1 MTLLLQACRSFI
13 VLIAM
18 LLATATAGAKEVT
31 IALAEGHGSATFS
44 EESLVFSKCEA
55 LEVGY
60 SFDIP
65 LEVMTQSKMNA
76 GVVMQRYTATLDNG
90 DVVDGLLTG
99 EIDVVASQTYRYKVT
114 GNEMTRQ
121 PVRVSMTRGY
131 SSVPTVEIATWSGFR
146 KGAASF
152 TFDDGAPSHVSDAGP
167 MFKKYGYK
175 ATFNVVV
182 NWNPNWSG
190 FQGLANEGHEIA
202 SHSNSHGNN
211 MSGEEASSKIAIE
224 GKINQKYG
232 VITVAYPNCNVPNES
247 AVLQN
252 YIVGRI
258 CNGSWKGMNDEMG
271 KDGPSNWAQVPATMT
286 GAEGQI
292 KTTNDF
298 TGRMQKVIQSNGWA
312 AFLTHGFQGKNNGN
326 ANYSPTDI
334 NAIDGALKWAQQND
348 KDIWVAPMGHVAMY
362 IKERKASKVEATK
375 SGETRMTITLTHNI
389 KDNVSDYDYPLSL
402 RVKSDWMKVEVTQ
415 ADAKLE
421 SKVDGGYIYFDAI
434 PNGGDIVVTRK
445 LLTITADSGTKAYD
459 GTALTKN
466 SYTCTGLAQGDDIES
481 VTVTGSQTTVGTSD
495 NVPSAAMIKNADND
509 DVTETYEINYV
520 NGTLAVN
527 ARTVSTPSV
536 TLSETGF
543 VYDGSEKQPTVTV
556 KDGETVIPETEYT
569 VGYSDNT
576 AVGTATVTITDKEG
590 GNYSVSGSATFV
602 ITARTVTTPSVT
614 LSETSFVY
622 DGSEKQPTVT
632 VKDGETVIPETEYTV
647 GYSDNTAAGT
657 ATVTITDKEGGNYSV
672 SGSATF
678 VITARTVS
686 TPSVT
691 LSETSFVYDGSEKE
705 PTVTVKDGET
715 VIPETE
721 YTVGYSDNTAAG
733 TATVTITDKEGGNY
747 SVSGSAT
754 FVITARTVSTPSV
767 TLSET
772 SFVYDGSEKEPTVT
786 VKDGETV
793 IPETEYTVGYSDNTA
808 AGIATVTITDKE
820 GGNYSVSGSATFVI
834 FVKGDANNDKKVD
847 VADLVE
853 MVNARDG
860 HPSVRF
866 VLKAADIDGSGSIT
880 DSDITAVANLI
891 MKGQSNPM

>member
-121 PVRVSMTRGY
+121 PVRVSMTRGF
-131 SSVPTVEIATWSGFR
+131 SVPTVEIATWAGFR
-146 KGAASF
+146 KGAVSF

-167 MFKKYGYK
+167 LFDKYGYK
-175 ATFNVVV
+175 ATFNLVV
-182 NWNPNWSG
+182 NWNPDWSG
-190 FQGLANEGHEIA
+190 FGNLAKNGHEIA
-202 SHSNSHGNN
+202 SHSNTHGNN
-211 MSGEEASSKIAIE
+211 MSGEEASSKKAIE
-224 GKINQKYG
+224 GKIQQKYG

-258 CNGSWKGMNDEMG
+258 CNSGNSIVG
-271 KDGPSNWAQVPATMT
+271 KDGPSNWAQVPAIIT
-286 GAEGQI
+286 GPNGS
-292 KTTNDF
+292 NDF
-298 TGRMQKVIQSNGWA
+298 KGPMGSVVNSNSWVS
-312 AFLTHGFQGKNNGN
+312 FLTHGFSGKNNGS
-326 ANYSPTDI
+326 ATYSPTDI
-334 NAIDGALKWAQQND
+334 GLIEDALKYAQQND

-362 IKERKASKVEATK
+362 IKERKASKVEVKASNDYST
-375 SGETRMTITLTHNI
+375 TIQLKHTI
-389 KDNVSDYDYPLSL
+389 ADNVSKYDYPLSL
-402 RVKSDWMKVEVTQ
+402 RVKSDWNKVEVTQ
-415 ADAKLE
+415 DGAELE
-421 SKVDGGYIYFDAI
+421 NKIDGGYIYFDAV
-434 PNGGDIVVTRK
+434 PNAGDIVVRNTGVKYVTVTPGTNVTVSGTVAWTSDGTDYYAEGATITLGYDGTVPTGYTVGYTVTKAGGGTVSVDVTDGISSFVTPADDVTVSVRLMK
-445 LLTITADSGTKAYD
+445 QLTITAASGTKVYD
-459 GTALTKN
+459 GTALTG
-466 SYTCTGLAQGDDIES
+466 SYTSEGLLEGDAIVS
-481 VTVTGSQTTVGTSD
+481 VTVTGSQTAVGTCD
-495 NVPSAAMIKNADND
+495 NVASAAVIKNGDV
-509 DVTETYEINYV
+509 DVTANYIITYV
-520 NGTLAVN
+520 KGTLAVTTK
-527 ARTVSTPSV
+527 TVSS
-536 TLSETGF
+536 
-543 VYDGSEKQPTVTV
+543 PT
-556 KDGETVIPETEYT
+556 I
-569 VGYSDNT
+569 
-576 AVGTATVTITDKEG
+576 
-590 GNYSVSGSATFV
+590 
-602 ITARTVTTPSVT
+602 T
-614 LSETSFVY
+614 LSETSYVY
-622 DGSEKQPTVT
+622 DGTAKQPTVT

-678 VITARTVS
+678 VITARTVT

-691 LSETSFVYDGSEKE
+691 LSETSFVYDGSAKE

-754 FVITARTVSTPSV
+754 FVITAKTVSTPSV

-772 SFVYDGSEKEPTVT
+772 DYSYDGSAKEPAVT

-808 AGIATVTITDKE
+808 VGIATVTITDKE
-820 GGNYSVSGSATFVI
+820 GGNYSVSGSASFVI

-860 HPSVRF
+860 HPSVKF

>member
-1 MTLLLQACRSFI
+1 MKRMTLLLQACRSFI

-121 PVRVSMTRGY
+121 PVRVTMTRGF
-131 SSVPTVEIATWSGFR
+131 SVPTVEIATWSGFR

-167 MFKKYGYK
+167 LFDKYGYK
-175 ATFNVVV
+175 ATFNLVV
-182 NWNPNWSG
+182 NWNPDWSG
-190 FQGLANEGHEIA
+190 FGNLAKNGHEIA
-202 SHSNSHGNN
+202 SHSNTHGNN
-211 MSGEEASSKIAIE
+211 MSGEEASSKKAIE
-224 GKINQKYG
+224 GKIQQKYG

-258 CNGSWKGMNDEMG
+258 CNSGNSIVG
-271 KDGPSNWAQVPATMT
+271 KDGPSNWARVPAIMT
-286 GAEGQI
+286 GPNGS
-292 KTTNDF
+292 NDF
-298 TGRMQKVIQSNGWA
+298 KGPMGSVVNSNSWVS
-312 AFLTHGFQGKNNGN
+312 FLTHGFSGKNNGN

-334 NAIDGALKWAQQND
+334 SLIEDALKYAQQND

-362 IKERKASKVEATK
+362 IKERKASKVEVTQ
-375 SGETRMTITLTHNI
+375 SYETSMTIELTHNI

-415 ADAKLE
+415 NGAKLE
-421 SKVDGGYIYFDAI
+421 SKFDGGYIYFDAI

-466 SYTCTGLAQGDDIES
+466 SYTCTGLASGDDIES

-520 NGTLAVN
+520 NGTLAVT
-527 ARTVSTPSV
+527 AKTVSTTSV
-536 TLSETGF
+536 TLSEKR
-543 VYDGSEKQPTVTV
+543 VEDDGSEKQPTVTV

-576 AVGTATVTITDKEG
+576 AAGTATVTITDKEG

-602 ITARTVTTPSVT
+602 ITAKTVSTPSVT

-678 VITARTVS
+678 VI
-686 TPSVT
+686 
-691 LSETSFVYDGSEKE
+691 
-705 PTVTVKDGET
+705 
-715 VIPETE
+715 
-721 YTVGYSDNTAAG
+721 
-733 TATVTITDKEGGNY
+733 
-747 SVSGSAT
+747 
-754 FVITARTVSTPSV
+754 
-767 TLSET
+767 
-772 SFVYDGSEKEPTVT
+772 
-786 VKDGETV
+786 
-793 IPETEYTVGYSDNTA
+793 
-808 AGIATVTITDKE
+808 
-820 GGNYSVSGSATFVI
+820 

-880 DSDITAVANLI
+880 NSDITAVANLI